1 MGNSNGIKGVTAIP
15 TKEAV
20 TEAQLLPI
28 LATLQTLGPLIS
40 RPQFDVEYPA
50 KADGGAMTAIGLA
63 IIAACSRLEA
73 IFADSA
79 RYSFADTSKLFE
91 TMQKTQEAQLAFL
104 LAQKA
109 AAEEVMRPSFQ
120 LKPTLGIA
128 ENRYFVYWGDPQSEG
143 GSIVGT
149 GNTIAEAMADF
160 DAAFHR
166 APNDQVFKIS
176 ASADAPKAEPSDS
189 AETPEEFQ
197 KNTKRKKK

>member
-1 MGNSNGIKGVTAIP
+1 MAIP

-28 LATLQTLGPLIS
+28 LATLQTLGPLLA
-40 RPQFDVEYPA
+40 RPQFEVDYPA

-63 IIAACSRLEA
+63 VIAACGRLEA
-73 IFADSA
+73 IFAESE
-79 RYSFADTSKLFE
+79 RYSFSDTAKLFE
-91 TMQKTQEAQLAFL
+91 TIQKSQEAQLAFL
-104 LAQKA
+104 QAQKL

-120 LKPTLGIA
+120 LRPSLGIA
-128 ENRYFVYWGDPQSEG
+128 ENHYFVYWGDPNTEG
-143 GSIVGT
+143 GSIIGT
-149 GNTIAEAMADF
+149 GATIAEAMADF

-176 ASADAPKAEPSDS
+176 ASTDAPKVEPSDS

-197 KNTKRKKK
+197 NKTKRKKK